1 VQPRRLRSPNPVCVM
16 NLDVLSIG
24 LQTALLLLLAPLIT
38 GCIRNWK
45 AKLQNRRGPR
55 VWQPYFDLIK
65 FLRKD
70 MVISEH
76 ASWVFSAA
84 PYIVFITALLVGL
97 MVPMVTV
104 QAPLSLFGG
113 VLAVVGLL
121 ALGRFFMA
129 LGGLDP
135 ASAFGGMGS
144 SREMTIAA
152 IAEPA
157 LMLAIFTVAITVGS
171 TDFSHIVATAQ
182 QPGWNLFNPAHLMA
196 FAALFVVLLAE
207 TGRIPIDNPSTHLE
221 LTMIHEAML
230 LEYSGRYLAFM
241 EWGAAIKQLVLMT
254 LLANVFLPVGIATEA
269 GSAALGVSLLLYVGK
284 LLALSA
290 AVVLVETT
298 NAKLR
303 LFRVPDL
310 LSAALALATLALF
323 STFLFQ

>member
-1 VQPRRLRSPNPVCVM
+1 M
-16 NLDVLSIG
+16 TLDLISVI
-24 LQTALLLLLAPLIT
+24 LQTALLLLLAPLVSGI
-38 GCIRNWK
+38 IKNWK

-76 ASWVFSAA
+76 ASWVFSLA
-84 PYIVFITALLVGL
+84 PYVVFITSLLAGL
-97 MVPMVTV
+97 MVPMVTA

-113 VLAVVGLL
+113 ALAVVGLL
-121 ALGRFFMA
+121 ALGRFFLA

-135 ASAFGGMGS
+135 GSAFGGMGS
-144 SREMTIAA
+144 SREMTISA

-157 LMLAIFTVAITVGS
+157 LMLGIFTVAITAGS
-171 TDFSHIVATAQ
+171 TDLSRIVITMLGPA
-182 QPGWNLFNPAHLMA
+182 WKLLNPAHVLA
-196 FAALFVVLLAE
+196 FAALFIVLLAE
-207 TGRIPIDNPSTHLE
+207 TGRVPVDNPATHLE

-230 LEYSGRYLAFM
+230 LEYSGRYLALM
-241 EWGAAIKQLVLMT
+241 EWGASIKQLVLMSI
-254 LLANVFLPVGIATEA
+254 LVNIFLPVGLATD
-269 GSAALGVSLLLYVGK
+269 GSMASVSLALGAFLLKILV
-284 LLALSA
+284 LSA
-290 AVVLVETT
+290 AMVLVETV

-310 LSAALALATLALF
+310 LSAAFVLATLALL